1 MPFPPQPYVFIQLAT
16 EQTETMTNDVPQ
28 LMSRKL
34 ISASQMRGEFF
45 FDFIPAGKLNP
56 DRAFYLTFCLIC
68 LISCSS
74 ANSQHPGSAKDL
86 LFNADCL

>member
-45 FDFIPAGKLNP
+45 STSSQLESSIQTEHFIWL
-56 DRAFYLTFCLIC
+56 
-68 LISCSS
+68 S
-74 ANSQHPGSAKDL
+74 AS
-86 LFNADCL
+86 FV